1 MLSRQTL
8 IDDLEAA
15 ITSGEIGRRAETLR
29 RVTDLFV
36 SGSAHYSDE
45 QIALFDDVMSRLASE
60 IESSARSTFGRRLAT
75 IPGAPPGIIRTL
87 ALDDA
92 IEVAGPVLSQSEQL
106 DEATLVEGARTK
118 SQEHLLAIA
127 GRKVL
132 AETVT
137 DVLVERGNREVAR
150 NTAANPGAR
159 FSELGYSTLVK
170 RSADDGELA
179 LRVWARPE
187 IPRQHLLKLFTDAS
201 ESVRC
206 GLEAADHRK
215 SELIRDMVARASDQ
229 VQAQTRECSADYILA
244 RAHVRSLQD
253 AGKLDES
260 ELQAMATAGR
270 FDETTIALAV
280 MCDLPIGVI
289 ERAIVHDSSEQILV
303 LAKSI
308 GLSWE
313 TAKAILLLQAGTR
326 GSSTHEINQCFA
338 SFAKLQPQTARRV
351 MQFYRLRERAAA
363 ASN

>member
-15 ITSGEIGRRAETLR
+15 IASGEIGRRAETLR

-45 QIALFDDVMSRLASE
+45 QIALFDDVMGRLASE

-92 IEVAGPVLSQSEQL
+92 IEVAGPVLARSEQI
-106 DEATLVEGARTK
+106 DDATLVEGARTK
-118 SQEHLLAIA
+118 SQDHLLAIA
-127 GRKVL
+127 ERKVL

-137 DVLVERGNREVAR
+137 DVLVERGNQQVAR
-150 NTAANPGAR
+150 TTAANPGAR
-159 FSELGYSTLVK
+159 FSEFGYSTLVK

-179 LRVWARPE
+179 LRMWARSE
-187 IPRQHLLKLFTDAS
+187 VPRQHLLKLFTDAS
-201 ESVRC
+201 ESVRRE
-206 GLEAADHRK
+206 LEATDHKK
-215 SELIRDMVARASDQ
+215 SDLIRDMVARASDQ
-229 VQAQTRECSADYILA
+229 VQTQTRDRSAEYIIA

-253 AGKLDES
+253 AGKLDEG
-260 ELQAMATAGR
+260 ELQAMAKAGK
-270 FDETTIALAV
+270 FDETTIALAA

-289 ERAIVHDSSEQILV
+289 ERAVVQDWSEQILV

-308 GLSWE
+308 GLSWD
-313 TAKAILLLQAGTR
+313 TTKAILLLQAGTR

-338 SFAKLQPQTARRV
+338 NFAKLQPQTAKRV
-351 MQFYRLRERAAA
+351 IQFYRLRERAATA
-363 ASN
+363 PN